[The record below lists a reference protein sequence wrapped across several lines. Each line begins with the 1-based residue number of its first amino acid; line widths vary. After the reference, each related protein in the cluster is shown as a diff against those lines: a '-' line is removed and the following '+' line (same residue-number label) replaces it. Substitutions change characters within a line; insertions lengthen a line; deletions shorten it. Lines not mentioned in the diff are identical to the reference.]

1 MKLRIVIVT
10 WSEVIMQ
17 TRECRCRCGCLLAK
31 VSVPVTVS
39 FEPSARGIEIR
50 CRRCKS
56 HAVLM
61 TAPTAP
67 TAPVDDELR
76 AAE

>member
-1 MKLRIVIVT
+1 
-10 WSEVIMQ
+10 
-17 TRECRCRCGCLLAK
+17 

-39 FEPSARGIEIR
+39 FDASARGIEIR

-56 HAVLM
+56 HAVLIAAA
-61 TAPTAP
+61 APPPATTTSAS
-67 TAPVDDELR
+67 DDELR

>member
-1 MKLRIVIVT
+1 
-10 WSEVIMQ
+10 MQ
-17 TRECRCRCGCLLAK
+17 SRECRCRCGCLLAK

-39 FEPSARGIEIR
+39 FDASGRGIEIR

-56 HAVLM
+56 HAVILAAPPAV
-61 TAPTAP
+61 TAAPT
-67 TAPVDDELR
+67 DDELR

>member
-1 MKLRIVIVT
+1 
-10 WSEVIMQ
+10 MQ
-17 TRECRCRCGCLLAK
+17 NRECRCRCGCLLAK

-39 FEPSARGIEIR
+39 FQASARGIEIR

-61 TAPTAP
+61 TAPSAATDAP
-67 TAPVDDELR
+67 ADDDLR

>member
-1 MKLRIVIVT
+1 
-10 WSEVIMQ
+10 MQ
-17 TRECRCRCGCLLAK
+17 GRECRCRCGCLLAK

-39 FEPSARGIEIR
+39 CEPSARGIEIR
-50 CRRCKS
+50 CRRCKR

-61 TAPTAP
+61 TTPSARGAPAEPAESDNDT
-67 TAPVDDELR
+67 LR